1 MPGYLVTSLKRS
13 AHPQLFVDG
22 ISVRGSI
29 FLNNNFRPVDPDDLL
44 FRAKLIPFE
53 IIQRATCACTLRSYF
68 NLGWRVVRNR
78 EGEVRRVRWEG
89 RKGERR
95 CERERERKIG
105 VFILLINRGVR
116 ARVHARGYIRRI
128 DPILIKFLAVVT
140 MPVARRSLY
149 AHTFPYISSGRRGKK
164 REKMKEKKR
173 GKEGG
178 EKDPLASRS

>member
-53 IIQRATCACTLRSYF
+53 IIQRATCARTLRSYF
-68 NLGWRVVRNR
+68 NLGWRVVRNH

-89 RKGERR
+89 RKGEKR
-95 CERERERKIG
+95 CEREREIG

-116 ARVHARGYIRRI
+116 ARVRARGYIRRI

-149 AHTFPYISSGRRGKK
+149 AHTFPYISSGWRGKK
-164 REKMKEKKR
+164 REKR